1 MAETKEEPIVDI
13 TQTVSKAEKFI
24 EDNKKSLAIIFGSAV
39 VLLAAYFGWKK
50 MYIEPLE
57 TEAQSKI
64 FWAQNFFEKDSINWA
79 IKGDGVNPGFEEI
92 IDQYG
97 STPTGNLA
105 HYYLGICY
113 LDKGKYEDAIEQFEA
128 YDAKDEYTGVIA
140 TADIGEC
147 KMEMGKPDEA
157 IKYYLKA
164 ADMNKNDFTSP
175 IYLMKAAN
183 AYESMNNFVDAAKV
197 YEQIKSDFPDS
208 REGKEVDKYLA
219 YAKAKAGI
227 R

>member
-1 MAETKEEPIVDI
+1 MAETKDEPIVDI

-50 MYIEPLE
+50 LYIEPLE
-57 TEAQSKI
+57 TEAQGKI
-64 FWAQNFFEKDSINWA
+64 FWAQNYFEKDSINWA
-79 IKGDGVNPGFEEI
+79 IKGDGVNPGLEEI
-92 IDQYG
+92 VDQYG

-105 HYYLGICY
+105 HYYLGVCY
-113 LDKGKYEDAIEQFEA
+113 LEKGKYEDAIEQLEA

-183 AYESMNNFVDAAKV
+183 AYESMNNFADAAKV

-219 YAKAKAGI
+219 YAKSKAGI
-227 R
+227 Q

>member
-183 AYESMNNFVDAAKV
+183 AYESMNNFADAAKV